1 MISDKKRPLAAVPAP
16 PAPPADGADAPR
28 FASVEELLAEVKAG
42 RPVIMVDD
50 EDREN
55 EGDLILP
62 AERCTPE
69 LMAFIIRHTG
79 GVVCLALDNA
89 IADRLDL
96 PMMVE
101 RNTTRRATA
110 FTVSID
116 ATRGIS
122 TGISAADRSATVLT
136 AVADGARPED
146 LVRPGHVF
154 PLRARDGGCLV
165 RAGHTEASVCLS
177 RSAGYKPAAL
187 VSELMH
193 DDGTMMRRPAIE
205 HFAREQR
212 LKVGTVADLIR
223 WRLQREHLV
232 RRAAQP
238 RLPSRFGDF
247 RIVAF
252 ESDFDPQNHVALV
265 MGEIR
270 PDQPALVR
278 VHSECLT
285 GDAFGSLRCDCGPQL
300 QAALKMI
307 AAEGKG
313 VVLYL
318 RQEGRGIGL
327 VNKLRAY
334 EHQDQ
339 GLDTV
344 EANHALGFKADMRD
358 YGTGAQMLRDLGVGK
373 MRLMTNNPSK
383 FKGLEGFGL
392 EVVERVAIEVEP
404 NPHNED
410 YLRVKKEKMG
420 HLLDKI

>member
-1 MISDKKRPLAAVPAP
+1 MSAPQKSPALTSVPSE
-16 PAPPADGADAPR
+16 PADGE
-28 FASVEELLAEVKAG
+28 FASIPDLISEIKAG
-42 RPVIMVDD
+42 RPVILVDD

-55 EGDLILP
+55 EGDIILP
-62 AERCTPE
+62 AERTSPE

-96 PMMVE
+96 PPMVE
-101 RNTTRRATA
+101 RNTTRRGTA
-110 FTVSID
+110 FTVTVD

-122 TGISAADRSATVLT
+122 TGISAADRATTVLT
-136 AVADGARPED
+136 AVAAGARPED
-146 LVRPGHVF
+146 LTRPGHVF
-154 PLRARDGGCLV
+154 PLRARPGGCVV
-165 RAGHTEASVCLS
+165 RAGHTEASIDLA
-177 RSAGYKPAAL
+177 RLAGYQPAA
-187 VSELMH
+187 VISELMH

-205 HFAREQR
+205 QFAREHK
-212 LKVGTVADLIR
+212 LKVGTVAELIR
-223 WRLQREHLV
+223 FRMHREHLV
-232 RRAAQP
+232 RRAAAP
-238 RLPSRFGDF
+238 RLPSKFGDF
-247 RIVAF
+247 TLIAF
-252 ESDFDPQNHVALV
+252 ESDFDPQHHLALV
-265 MGEIR
+265 KGTPSPEV
-270 PDQPALVR
+270 PFLVR

-300 QAALKMI
+300 QAALRRI
-307 AAEGKG
+307 EAEGAG
-313 VVLYL
+313 ALIYL

-327 VNKLRAY
+327 INKLRAY

-358 YGTGAQMLRDLGVGK
+358 YGTGAQILRELGIGK
-373 MRLMTNNPSK
+373 MRLMTNNPAK
-383 FKGLEGFGL
+383 FKGLDGFGL
-392 EVVERVAIEVEP
+392 EVVERVPIEIDS